1 MPSHTSN
8 TQPPRLLHPRNPHQ
22 GRYDFT
28 ALCEV
33 RAELKSYVRLNP
45 AGEPTIEFADPA
57 AVRCLNQALLAQ
69 TYQIKHWMIPA
80 GYLCPPIPG
89 RADVIHYVADLL
101 AESNGGKVPK
111 GRVVRV
117 LDIGTGANCIY
128 PILGSQSY
136 GWKFV
141 GTDIDPV
148 SVKSARLIVEA
159 NPSLHKLIKVVQQ
172 KQPSAIFKGILR
184 KGESYDLTICNP
196 PFHSSIEAAQA
207 GSQRKVKNLRTASVV
222 KGAAPLNFGGQGAEL
237 YCAGGELAFITQ
249 MIRESMV
256 YANQVGWFTSLVSKG
271 AHLPALKKVL
281 LRCGVETVREIPMAQ
296 GQKISRLLAW
306 RFPAQ

>member
-1 MPSHTSN
+1 MPSPKKQSSKTA
-8 TQPPRLLHPRNPHQ
+8 RLHPRNLHQ
-22 GRYDFT
+22 GRYDFGVLCKT
-28 ALCEV
+28 LPAL
-33 RAELKSYVRLNP
+33 RAHVNVSML
-45 AGEPTIEFADPA
+45 GEPSIDFSDPL
-57 AVRCLNQALLAQ
+57 AVLCLNRALLAEY
-69 TYQIKHWMIPA
+69 YQVQHWMIPT

-89 RADVIHYVADLL
+89 RADVIHDVADLL

-207 GSQRKVKNLRTASVV
+207 GSQRKVKNLSTASVV
-222 KGAAPLNFGGQGAEL
+222 KGAAPLNLGGQGAEL

-271 AHLPALKKVL
+271 AHLPALKKML